1 MVSEK
6 LLQKLLNKADFEI
19 ISPRFI
25 NWYQLRECWQFTKQ
39 LRRIYDSTLDRRP
52 LSGKVIWRKIS
63 ELKKNWRKV
72 VANESKTEV
81 WKGGKYVWEFW
92 VFAVVVRLNLL
103 RLVGSSQFWPS
114 HLVTVLPYS
123 CFILNFLKC
132 LRVLFND
139 GKWCAFFVE
148 QKQSHF
154 IKLNDTTTVF
164 DVVGM
169 HDRDK

>member
-63 ELKKNWRKV
+63 ELKKTDIKWLQMSQKRKSEKEG
-72 VANESKTEV
+72 NMSENF
-81 WKGGKYVWEFW
+81 GY
-92 VFAVVVRLNLL
+92 L
-103 RLVGSSQFWPS
+103 RLWWDWI
-114 HLVTVLPYS
+114 S
-123 CFILNFLKC
+123 CDLSVPLNSGQVIWLLSFPIH
-132 LRVLFND
+132 VLFWIFWN
-139 GKWCAFFVE
+139 AYVYFLTME
-148 QKQSHF
+148 S
-154 IKLNDTTTVF
+154 
-164 DVVGM
+164 DV
-169 HDRDK
+169 HSL

>member
-63 ELKKNWRKV
+63 ELKKTNVKWLQMSQKRKSEKEG
-72 VANESKTEV
+72 NMSENF
-81 WKGGKYVWEFW
+81 GY
-92 VFAVVVRLNLL
+92 L
-103 RLVGSSQFWPS
+103 RLWWDWI
-114 HLVTVLPYS
+114 S
-123 CFILNFLKC
+123 CDLSVPLNSGQVIWLLSFPIH
-132 LRVLFND
+132 VLFWIFWNSYVY
-139 GKWCAFFVE
+139 FLTME
-148 QKQSHF
+148 S
-154 IKLNDTTTVF
+154 
-164 DVVGM
+164 DV
-169 HDRDK
+169 HSL

>member
-63 ELKKNWRKV
+63 ELKKTDVKWLQMSQKRKS
-72 VANESKTEV
+72 ERRE
-81 WKGGKYVWEFW
+81 
-92 VFAVVVRLNLL
+92 
-103 RLVGSSQFWPS
+103 
-114 HLVTVLPYS
+114 
-123 CFILNFLKC
+123 IC
-132 LRVLFND
+132 LRIWGICGCGEIESLATCRFLSILAKSF
-139 GKWCAFFVE
+139 GYCPCLYMFYIEFSE
-148 QKQSHF
+148 IPTCTF
-154 IKLNDTTTVF
+154 
-164 DVVGM
+164 
-169 HDRDK
+169 

>member
-63 ELKKNWRKV
+63 ELKKTDVKWLQMSQKRKSEKEG
-72 VANESKTEV
+72 NMSENF
-81 WKGGKYVWEFW
+81 GY
-92 VFAVVVRLNLL
+92 L
-103 RLVGSSQFWPS
+103 RLWWDWISCDLSVPLNSGQVIWLLSFPIHVLYWIFWNS
-114 HLVTVLPYS
+114 YVY
-123 CFILNFLKC
+123 F
-132 LRVLFND
+132 FND

-148 QKQSHF
+148 QKQSHI

>member
-63 ELKKNWRKV
+63 ELKKTNVKWLQMSQKRKSEKEG
-72 VANESKTEV
+72 NMSENF
-81 WKGGKYVWEFW
+81 GY
-92 VFAVVVRLNLL
+92 L
-103 RLVGSSQFWPS
+103 RLWWDWI
-114 HLVTVLPYS
+114 S
-123 CFILNFLKC
+123 CDLSVPLNSGQVIWLLSFPIH
-132 LRVLFND
+132 VLFWIFWN
-139 GKWCAFFVE
+139 AYVYFLTME
-148 QKQSHF
+148 S
-154 IKLNDTTTVF
+154 
-164 DVVGM
+164 DV
-169 HDRDK
+169 HSL

>member
-63 ELKKNWRKV
+63 ELKKTDVKWLQMSQKRKSEKEG
-72 VANESKTEV
+72 NMSENF
-81 WKGGKYVWEFW
+81 GY
-92 VFAVVVRLNLL
+92 L
-103 RLVGSSQFWPS
+103 RLWWDWISYDLSVP
-114 HLVTVLPYS
+114 
-123 CFILNFLKC
+123 LNSGQVIWLLSFPIH
-132 LRVLFND
+132 VLFWIFWN
-139 GKWCAFFVE
+139 AYVYFLTME
-148 QKQSHF
+148 S
-154 IKLNDTTTVF
+154 
-164 DVVGM
+164 DV
-169 HDRDK
+169 HSL

>member
-63 ELKKNWRKV
+63 ELKKTDVKWLQMSQKRKSEKEG
-72 VANESKTEV
+72 NMSENF
-81 WKGGKYVWEFW
+81 GY
-92 VFAVVVRLNLL
+92 L
-103 RLVGSSQFWPS
+103 RLWWDWISYDLSVP
-114 HLVTVLPYS
+114 
-123 CFILNFLKC
+123 LNSGQVIWLLSFPIH
-132 LRVLFND
+132 VLFWIFWNSYVY
-139 GKWCAFFVE
+139 FLTME
-148 QKQSHF
+148 S
-154 IKLNDTTTVF
+154 
-164 DVVGM
+164 DV
-169 HDRDK
+169 HSL

>member
-63 ELKKNWRKV
+63 ELKKTDVKWLQMSQKRKSEKEG
-72 VANESKTEV
+72 NMSENF
-81 WKGGKYVWEFW
+81 GY
-92 VFAVVVRLNLL
+92 L
-103 RLVGSSQFWPS
+103 RLWWDWISYDLSVP
-114 HLVTVLPYS
+114 
-123 CFILNFLKC
+123 LNSGQVIWLLSFPIH
-132 LRVLFND
+132 VLFWIFWNVYVY
-139 GKWCAFFVE
+139 FLTME
-148 QKQSHF
+148 S
-154 IKLNDTTTVF
+154 
-164 DVVGM
+164 DV
-169 HDRDK
+169 HSL

>member
-63 ELKKNWRKV
+63 ELKKTDVKWLQMSQKRKSEKEG
-72 VANESKTEV
+72 NMSENF
-81 WKGGKYVWEFW
+81 GY
-92 VFAVVVRLNLL
+92 L
-103 RLVGSSQFWPS
+103 RLWWDWI
-114 HLVTVLPYS
+114 S
-123 CFILNFLKC
+123 CDLSVPLNSGQVIWLLSFPIH
-132 LRVLFND
+132 VLFWIFWN
-139 GKWCAFFVE
+139 AYVYFLTME
-148 QKQSHF
+148 S
-154 IKLNDTTTVF
+154 
-164 DVVGM
+164 DV
-169 HDRDK
+169 HSL

>member
-63 ELKKNWRKV
+63 ELKKTDVKWLQMSQKRKSEKEG
-72 VANESKTEV
+72 NMSENF
-81 WKGGKYVWEFW
+81 GY
-92 VFAVVVRLNLL
+92 L
-103 RLVGSSQFWPS
+103 RLWWDWISYDLSVP
-114 HLVTVLPYS
+114 
-123 CFILNFLKC
+123 LNSGQVIWLLSFPIH
-132 LRVLFND
+132 VLFWISWNVYVY
-139 GKWCAFFVE
+139 FLTME
-148 QKQSHF
+148 S
-154 IKLNDTTTVF
+154 
-164 DVVGM
+164 DV
-169 HDRDK
+169 HSL

>member
-63 ELKKNWRKV
+63 ELKKTDVKWLQMSQKRKSEKEG
-72 VANESKTEV
+72 NTSENF
-81 WKGGKYVWEFW
+81 GY
-92 VFAVVVRLNLL
+92 L
-103 RLVGSSQFWPS
+103 RLWWDWI
-114 HLVTVLPYS
+114 S
-123 CFILNFLKC
+123 CDLSVPLNSGQVIWLLSFPIH
-132 LRVLFND
+132 VLFWIFWN
-139 GKWCAFFVE
+139 AYVYFLTME
-148 QKQSHF
+148 S
-154 IKLNDTTTVF
+154 
-164 DVVGM
+164 DV
-169 HDRDK
+169 HSL

>member
-63 ELKKNWRKV
+63 ELKKTDVKWLQMSQKRKSEKEG
-72 VANESKTEV
+72 NMSENF
-81 WKGGKYVWEFW
+81 GY
-92 VFAVVVRLNLL
+92 L
-103 RLVGSSQFWPS
+103 RLWWDWISCDLSVPLNSGQVIWLLSLPIHVLYWIFWNS
-114 HLVTVLPYS
+114 YVY
-123 CFILNFLKC
+123 FLTM
-132 LRVLFND
+132 
-139 GKWCAFFVE
+139 E
-148 QKQSHF
+148 S
-154 IKLNDTTTVF
+154 
-164 DVVGM
+164 DV
-169 HDRDK
+169 HSL